1 MNERPAIVIGSAR
14 IGSSAALSAMEIE
27 RISLRGADSVK
38 LNSSKAARTSQRG
51 YVAPERVTGWVN
63 VIFISESR
71 VRPALFLISLA
82 FADTLIPLPFPHLF
96 SPCR

>member
-1 MNERPAIVIGSAR
+1 MNERPALVIGSAR
-14 IGSSAALSAMEIE
+14 IGSSAAMSAMEIE

-38 LNSSKAARTSQRG
+38 LNSAKAIASQRG

-82 FADTLIPLPFPHLF
+82 FADTLIPLPFHHLP